1 MSNIFVSIE
10 NVVKFNG
17 ENKDI
22 GVDDQLP
29 ILNYAFIKAHPLNIF
44 TNCKFMNLFLGSKRN
59 KAEDNQLT
67 QLFSICEFVQDI
79 TSDRLNDI
87 SEEMF
92 KKNCEIACYSGGD

>member
-1 MSNIFVSIE
+1 
-10 NVVKFNG
+10 
-17 ENKDI
+17 
-22 GVDDQLP
+22 
-29 ILNYAFIKAHPLNIF
+29 
-44 TNCKFMNLFLGSKRN
+44 MNLFLGSKKN

-79 TSDRLNDI
+79 TSEKLNDI